1 MSLSSLLVRFASH
14 KSLWYPALASPLEV
28 LSHRLAMRL
37 RREGFAHLMTRD
49 AAFFDDARD
58 GDLVLRAGKDVDLL
72 QRTTVKLLGSGGLR
86 AAMEVVGTVA
96 ILGYLSPPLA
106 AALVTV
112 VPASSFLV
120 QWLSKRVVASSQHA
134 SAAVAASAA
143 TADEM
148 LENMSTVRAFA
159 AEPWEQ
165 ARYDGGELEATRL
178 SLTVAQYKALLE
190 GANRAASTLSICIV
204 IALGGWMALHGT
216 STVGTVYSFFVYSFT
231 LSFALGTVASAAAAL
246 YAPTPPTATLPNIQG
261 TVLMSGVRFHYNET
275 RPVLRGVDLCV
286 EAGRTV
292 ALVGPSGS
300 GKSSLVDLLLRLR
313 EPTAGSI
320 SLDGVALHSLDA
332 RWLRDQMGYVSQ
344 SPAVLS
350 GSIRDNIAYARPEAT
365 DEEVHAAA
373 KDAQAHEF
381 ICALPKGY
389 DTLVGERGATLSG
402 GQRQRLALARAL
414 LKAPAVLILDEAT
427 SQLDVHTEAAAM
439 AATRCRMAGK
449 TVIMIAHRLS
459 TVRDMDS
466 IIVMDKGV
474 VEEVGS
480 HQQLMRLQGGLYKQ
494 LVETS
499 QRRELVE

>member
-1 MSLSSLLVRFASH
+1 
-14 KSLWYPALASPLEV
+14 
-28 LSHRLAMRL
+28 
-37 RREGFAHLMTRD
+37 
-49 AAFFDDARD
+49 
-58 GDLVLRAGKDVDLL
+58 
-72 QRTTVKLLGSGGLR
+72 
-86 AAMEVVGTVA
+86 
-96 ILGYLSPPLA
+96 
-106 AALVTV
+106 
-112 VPASSFLV
+112 
-120 QWLSKRVVASSQHA
+120 
-134 SAAVAASAA
+134 
-143 TADEM
+143 
-148 LENMSTVRAFA
+148 
-159 AEPWEQ
+159 
-165 ARYDGGELEATRL
+165 
-178 SLTVAQYKALLE
+178 
-190 GANRAASTLSICIV
+190 
-204 IALGGWMALHGT
+204 
-216 STVGTVYSFFVYSFT
+216 
-231 LSFALGTVASAAAAL
+231 
-246 YAPTPPTATLPNIQG
+246 
-261 TVLMSGVRFHYNET
+261 
-275 RPVLRGVDLCV
+275 
-286 EAGRTV
+286 
-292 ALVGPSGS
+292 
-300 GKSSLVDLLLRLR
+300 
-313 EPTAGSI
+313 
-320 SLDGVALHSLDA
+320 
-332 RWLRDQMGYVSQ
+332 MGYVSQ

-381 ICALPKGY
+381 ICALPKGYDTLLTGQLTASYLGGTYATVFDRY